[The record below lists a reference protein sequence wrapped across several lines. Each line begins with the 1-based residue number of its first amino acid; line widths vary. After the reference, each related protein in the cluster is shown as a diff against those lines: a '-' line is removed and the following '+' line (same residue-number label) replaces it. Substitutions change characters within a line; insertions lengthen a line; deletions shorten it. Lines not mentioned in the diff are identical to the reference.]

1 MRYYIITNTCNTK
14 VIGPDFPQ
22 AWQFT
27 KEYKKK
33 MNNPDAVYAFGK
45 CILKN
50 IFPDFEPDLSGHK
63 LSRKAKITDF
73 ASQISVTRL
82 PLMNK
87 KALDLLETFNLGNYR
102 VYPCQLYVRD
112 EPIEHYFLYQI
123 FDAEKYVNVTKSI
136 FSVYYYFKEPHW
148 NYVSGFTSMEH
159 YRNYRFQL
167 HSECRNTEIAPKKL
181 VFNAGCDKSLDLI
194 RLPDFSV
201 YFGIISERLY
211 NAIQEVGLTGLE
223 FTPIE
228 VEFE

>member
-1 MRYYIITNTCNTK
+1 MNTK
-14 VIGPDFPQ
+14 LFFIVRRCCDRKIIGADMPQ

-33 MNNPDAVYAFGK
+33 INNPNAVYAFGK

-73 ASQISVTRL
+73 VSEVSVSIL

-87 KALDLLETFNLGNYR
+87 KALDLLEKFNLGNYR
-102 VYPCQLYVRD
+102 VYPCQLYVKD
-112 EPIEHYFLYQI
+112 EPIEHYFIYQI
-123 FDAEKYVNVTKSI
+123 FDAEKYIDVTNSI

-159 YRNYRFQL
+159 YRDYCNQL
-167 HSECRNTEIAPKKL
+167 SGSYEIAPKKL
-181 VFNAGCDKSLDLI
+181 VFNAECDKTLDLI
-194 RLPDFSV
+194 RLSDFSLF
-201 YFGIISERLY
+201 FGIISERLY
-211 NAIQEVGLTGLE
+211 NAIQEAGLTGWE